1 MNWENSAVGLHKNN
15 KEEQLCT
22 NIQAQMPIYK
32 EENEMNSMRK
42 EHKQSRGWLGKYA
55 ELRREYLIK
64 HRRGTYG
71 VLLGEGKLT
80 EHLEKIE
87 EEAQE
92 MLANIL
98 SRAVKEQRITEELKA
113 RDSLLWVQKMNQAKA
128 SAEEF
133 VLREVV
139 YR

>member
-1 MNWENSAVGLHKNN
+1 MQIYN
-15 KEEQLCT
+15 KENRMDFMQ
-22 NIQAQMPIYK
+22 K
-32 EENEMNSMRK
+32 NS
-42 EHKQSRGWLGKYA
+42 KQSRGCLGKYA

-71 VLLGEGKLT
+71 VLLGEGKLP

-98 SRAVKEQRITEELKA
+98 SRAVKEQMITEELKA
-113 RDSLLWVQKMNQAKA
+113 RDPLLWVQKMNQAKE

-133 VLREVV
+133 VLCEVV

>member
-1 MNWENSAVGLHKNN
+1 
-15 KEEQLCT
+15 
-22 NIQAQMPIYK
+22 MPIYN
-32 EENEMNSMRK
+32 EENRMDFMQK
-42 EHKQSRGWLGKYA
+42 ESKQSRAWLGKYA

-71 VLLGEGKLT
+71 VLLGEGKLPA
-80 EHLEKIE
+80 HLGKIE

-98 SRAVKEQRITEELKA
+98 SRAVKEQMITEELKA
-113 RDSLLWVQKMNQAKA
+113 RDPLLWVQKMNQAKA

>member
-1 MNWENSAVGLHKNN
+1 ME
-15 KEEQLCT
+15 KE
-22 NIQAQMPIYK
+22 
-32 EENEMNSMRK
+32 S
-42 EHKQSRGWLGKYA
+42 KQSRVWLGKYA

-98 SRAVKEQRITEELKA
+98 SRAVKEQGITEELKA
-113 RDSLLWVQKMNQAKA
+113 RDPLLWVQKMNQAKA
-128 SAEEF
+128 SAEEV

-139 YR
+139 YRWSKRIFCPDQTQKHSGEEGKKTKKPNGREDRLADE

>member
-1 MNWENSAVGLHKNN
+1 
-15 KEEQLCT
+15 
-22 NIQAQMPIYK
+22 MPTYR
-32 EENEMNSMRK
+32 EENEMNFMPKERK
-42 EHKQSRGWLGKYA
+42 ESRVWLGKYA

-64 HRRGTYG
+64 HRRSTYIT
-71 VLLGEGKLT
+71 LLCEEKLST
-80 EHLEKIE
+80 HLEEIE

-92 MLANIL
+92 MLADIL
-98 SRAVKEQRITEELKA
+98 SRVVKEQGITEELKA
-113 RDSLLWVQKMNQAKA
+113 KEPLLWVQKMNQAKE

>member
-1 MNWENSAVGLHKNN
+1 
-15 KEEQLCT
+15 
-22 NIQAQMPIYK
+22 
-32 EENEMNSMRK
+32 MNSMQK
-42 EHKQSRGWLGKYA
+42 ESKQSHVWLGKYA
-55 ELRREYLIK
+55 ELRLEYLIK
-64 HRRGTYG
+64 YRRGAYG

-98 SRAVKEQRITEELKA
+98 PRAVKEQGITEKLKA
-113 RDSLLWVQKMNQAKA
+113 RDPFLWVQKMNQAKV

-133 VLREVV
+133 VLSEVV

>member
-1 MNWENSAVGLHKNN
+1 
-15 KEEQLCT
+15 
-22 NIQAQMPIYK
+22 MPIYK

-42 EHKQSRGWLGKYA
+42 EHKQSHIWLGKYA

-71 VLLGEGKLT
+71 VILGEGKLT
-80 EHLEKIE
+80 AHLKKIE

-98 SRAVKEQRITEELKA
+98 SRAVKEQGITEELKA
-113 RDSLLWVQKMNQAKA
+113 RDPLLWVQKMNQAKE
-128 SAEEF
+128 SAEEV

>member
-1 MNWENSAVGLHKNN
+1 
-15 KEEQLCT
+15 
-22 NIQAQMPIYK
+22 MPIYK
-32 EENEMNSMRK
+32 EENEMSSMRK
-42 EHKQSRGWLGKYA
+42 ESKQSRVWLGKYA
-55 ELRREYLIK
+55 ELRREYLKK

-98 SRAVKEQRITEELKA
+98 SRAVKEQGITEELKA
-113 RDSLLWVQKMNQAKA
+113 RDSLLWVQKMNQAKE
-128 SAEEF
+128 SAEEV
-133 VLREVV
+133 VLCEVV

>member
-1 MNWENSAVGLHKNN
+1 
-15 KEEQLCT
+15 
-22 NIQAQMPIYK
+22 MPIYN
-32 EENEMNSMRK
+32 EENRMDFIQK
-42 EHKQSRGWLGKYA
+42 ESKQSHVWLGKYA

-80 EHLEKIE
+80 EQLEKIE

-92 MLANIL
+92 MLAIIL
-98 SRAVKEQRITEELKA
+98 PRAVKEQGITEELKA

-133 VLREVV
+133 VLSEVV

>member
-1 MNWENSAVGLHKNN
+1 M
-15 KEEQLCT
+15 Q
-22 NIQAQMPIYK
+22 IYK

-42 EHKQSRGWLGKYA
+42 EHKQSRAWLGKYA

-71 VLLGEGKLT
+71 VLLGEGKLP

-98 SRAVKEQRITEELKA
+98 SRAVKEQMITEELKA
-113 RDSLLWVQKMNQAKA
+113 RDPLLWVQKMNQAKE

-133 VLREVV
+133 VLCEVV

>member
-1 MNWENSAVGLHKNN
+1 ME
-15 KEEQLCT
+15 KE
-22 NIQAQMPIYK
+22 
-32 EENEMNSMRK
+32 S
-42 EHKQSRGWLGKYA
+42 KQSRVWLGKYA

-64 HRRGTYG
+64 HRRGTYC

-80 EHLEKIE
+80 AHLEKIE

-92 MLANIL
+92 LLANIL
-98 SRAVKEQRITEELKA
+98 SRAVKEQGITEVLKSS
-113 RDSLLWVQKMNQAKA
+113 DPLLWVQKMNQAKK

-133 VLREVV
+133 VLSELI

>member
-1 MNWENSAVGLHKNN
+1 
-15 KEEQLCT
+15 
-22 NIQAQMPIYK
+22 MPIYK
-32 EENEMNSMRK
+32 EENGTNFMRN
-42 EHKQSRGWLGKYA
+42 ESKQSRVWLGKYA

-71 VLLGEGKLT
+71 VLLGEGNLT
-80 EHLEKIE
+80 EHLGKTE

-98 SRAVKEQRITEELKA
+98 SRAVKEQGITEELKA
-113 RDSLLWVQKMNQAKA
+113 RDPLLWVQKMNQTKA
-128 SAEEF
+128 NAEEF

>member
-1 MNWENSAVGLHKNN
+1 
-15 KEEQLCT
+15 
-22 NIQAQMPIYK
+22 MPIYK

-71 VLLGEGKLT
+71 VLLGKGNLT
-80 EHLEKIE
+80 EHLGKIE

-98 SRAVKEQRITEELKA
+98 SRTVKKQGITEELKV
-113 RDSLLWVQKMNQAKA
+113 RDPLLWVQKMNQAKA

-133 VLREVV
+133 VLREVI

>member
-1 MNWENSAVGLHKNN
+1 
-15 KEEQLCT
+15 
-22 NIQAQMPIYK
+22 MPIYK
-32 EENEMNSMRK
+32 EENEMNSMRR
-42 EHKQSRGWLGKYA
+42 ETKQSHVWLGKYA

-71 VLLGEGKLT
+71 LLLGEGKLT
-80 EHLEKIE
+80 AHLEKIE

-98 SRAVKEQRITEELKA
+98 PRAVKEQGITEELKA
-113 RDSLLWVQKMNQAKA
+113 RDPLLWVQKMNQAKA
-128 SAEEF
+128 STEEF
-133 VLREVV
+133 VLREVI

>member
-1 MNWENSAVGLHKNN
+1 
-15 KEEQLCT
+15 
-22 NIQAQMPIYK
+22 MPIYK

-42 EHKQSRGWLGKYA
+42 EQKQSRGWLGKYA

-71 VLLGEGKLT
+71 VLLGEGKLP

-98 SRAVKEQRITEELKA
+98 SRAVKEQGITEELKA
-113 RDSLLWVQKMNQAKA
+113 RDPLLWVQMMNQAKA
-128 SAEEF
+128 NAEEV
-133 VLREVV
+133 VLCEVV

>member
-1 MNWENSAVGLHKNN
+1 
-15 KEEQLCT
+15 
-22 NIQAQMPIYK
+22 MPIYN
-32 EENEMNSMRK
+32 EENEMNSLRK
-42 EHKQSRGWLGKYA
+42 ETKQSHAGLGKYA
-55 ELRREYLIK
+55 ALRREFLTK

-71 VLLGEGKLT
+71 VLLGEDKLT

-98 SRAVKEQRITEELKA
+98 PRAVKEQGITEELKA
-113 RDSLLWVQKMNQAKA
+113 RDPLLWVQKMNQAKA
-128 SAEEF
+128 STEEF
-133 VLREVV
+133 VLREVI

>member
-1 MNWENSAVGLHKNN
+1 M
-15 KEEQLCT
+15 Q
-22 NIQAQMPIYK
+22 IYK

-64 HRRGTYG
+64 YRRGTYG

-98 SRAVKEQRITEELKA
+98 SRAVKEQRITEKLKA
-113 RDSLLWVQKMNQAKA
+113 SDPLLWVQRMNQAKA
-128 SAEEF
+128 SAEEV
-133 VLREVV
+133 VLCEVV

>member
-1 MNWENSAVGLHKNN
+1 M
-15 KEEQLCT
+15 Q
-22 NIQAQMPIYK
+22 IYK

-92 MLANIL
+92 MIANIL
-98 SRAVKEQRITEELKA
+98 SRAVKEQGIPEKLKA
-113 RDSLLWVQKMNQAKA
+113 SDPLLWVQKMNQAKE
-128 SAEEF
+128 SAEEV
-133 VLREVV
+133 VLREAV

>member
-1 MNWENSAVGLHKNN
+1 
-15 KEEQLCT
+15 
-22 NIQAQMPIYK
+22 MPIYK
-32 EENEMNSMRK
+32 EENEMNSMTT
-42 EHKQSRGWLGKYA
+42 ESKQPRGWLGKYA

-71 VLLGEGKLT
+71 VLLGEGKLPA
-80 EHLEKIE
+80 HLEKIE

-98 SRAVKEQRITEELKA
+98 SRAVKEQGITEKLKA
-113 RDSLLWVQKMNQAKA
+113 RDPLLWVQKMNQAKA
-128 SAEEF
+128 SAEEV

>member
-1 MNWENSAVGLHKNN
+1 
-15 KEEQLCT
+15 
-22 NIQAQMPIYK
+22 MPINN
-32 EENEMNSMRK
+32 EENGMNSMRK
-42 EHKQSRGWLGKYA
+42 ESKQSHIWLGKYA

-71 VLLGEGKLT
+71 VLLGEGKLPA
-80 EHLEKIE
+80 HLEKIE

-98 SRAVKEQRITEELKA
+98 SRSVKEQRITEELKA
-113 RDSLLWVQKMNQAKA
+113 RDPLLWVQRMNQAKA
-128 SAEEF
+128 SAEEV
-133 VLREVV
+133 VLCEVV

>member
-1 MNWENSAVGLHKNN
+1 
-15 KEEQLCT
+15 
-22 NIQAQMPIYK
+22 MPINN
-32 EENEMNSMRK
+32 EENGMNFMRN
-42 EHKQSRGWLGKYA
+42 ESKQSRGWLGKYA

-71 VLLGEGKLT
+71 VLLGKGNLT
-80 EHLEKIE
+80 EHLGKIE

-98 SRAVKEQRITEELKA
+98 SRAVKEQGITEELKA
-113 RDSLLWVQKMNQAKA
+113 SDPLLWVQKMNQAKE
-128 SAEEF
+128 SAEEV
-133 VLREVV
+133 VLNEVV